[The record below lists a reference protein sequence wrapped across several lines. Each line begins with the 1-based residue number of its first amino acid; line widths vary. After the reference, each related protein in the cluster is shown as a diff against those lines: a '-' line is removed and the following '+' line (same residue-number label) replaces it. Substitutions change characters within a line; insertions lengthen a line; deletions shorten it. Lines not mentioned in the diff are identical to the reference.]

1 MFCNSTNKFEHPNN
15 LHNYIYLNIIKLMSD
30 LCLQEENG
38 FAKIIVSKN
47 LARYK
52 FESKIIL
59 LDYKNN
65 YV

>member
-1 MFCNSTNKFEHPNN
+1 
-15 LHNYIYLNIIKLMSD
+15 MSD

-52 FESKIIL
+52 FVVKL
-59 LDYKNN
+59 NLK
-65 YV
+65 

>member
-1 MFCNSTNKFEHPNN
+1 
-15 LHNYIYLNIIKLMSD
+15 MSD